1 MFCYQIVIEV
11 WFKRCLLRVQKG
23 VSKGLKGHLLQAKR
37 ALIRMELT
45 PSYFS
50 RFEFPLQYRGT
61 KEDRRI
67 KNKDYVFYCHK
78 QLVHSSTCSLIHS
91 FSCYYVFLTSNLL
104 TCVLVNYPYHKVQC
118 SKLIVQRKKHPS
130 ANCFQ
135 HSPSLSE
142 RGLGGEVPSPPD
154 RVYLR

>member
-50 RFEFPLQYRGT
+50 RFEFPLQYRMEE
-61 KEDRRI
+61 EDRRI
-67 KNKDYVFYCHK
+67 KNKDYLFYCHK
-78 QLVHSSTCSLIHS
+78 QLI
-91 FSCYYVFLTSNLL
+91 NLL
-104 TCVLVNYPYHKVQC
+104 THPLVLMLLCLPHKQLVNLSTRKPVYSSTTHIIKFKVQC
-118 SKLIVQRKKHPS
+118 SKFKVNPS

-142 RGLGGEVPSPPD
+142 RGLGGEVPPD